1 MINFNLT
8 NAENLLAAKASTQP
22 LNDFPVDQLPLGLRD
37 SLSGVAPEAR
47 VPALF
52 SALPIA
58 AAYADGMK
66 AKYCDGSETP
76 MALMSIIIGEQAS
89 GKGVCRRIESIW
101 AKKMDKDDEKPREEE
116 AWYQQH
122 KGKKGVIDPKPCIRH
137 IGDTISKSALMRRQL
152 CADGHTMYMFSEE
165 LGSMK
170 SVWKTFGDYFR
181 KAFDQSEVGQDYI
194 TATSGVTHAQ
204 LNFTGCCTQNI
215 FQKFF
220 TEDNIEDGSSSR
232 MMLAKMP
239 DTSFAPLSQH
249 HGYTEEEQDN
259 ILKAVNLLERS
270 HGVMELPRM
279 CEEFCQWLE
288 AKRQLALANADR
300 VMDVYRRRSAV
311 IGFRCG
317 VIFHILEQTEEETD
331 ACIRFAKAV
340 ADYVLA
346 MQMEMFGLRLDK
358 QQQDNEAIP
367 VYKSRNT
374 LLFAQLPEQFTLFD
388 ASRERGD
395 GASRETIRKMIS
407 RWTKRGLCKKLKSG
421 DTEIWQK
428 LTISA

>member
-1 MINFNLT
+1 MENENLR
-8 NAENLLAAKASTQP
+8 NIENLLAAKASTQP
-22 LNDFPVDQLPLGLRD
+22 LYEFPVDQLPLGLRD
-37 SLSGVAPEAR
+37 SLSGVAAEAR

-58 AAYADGMK
+58 ATYADRLK
-66 AKYCDGSETP
+66 AKYCDGSDTP

-89 GKGVCRRIESIW
+89 GKGVCRRIENIW
-101 AKKMDKDDEKPREEE
+101 AKKMDKDDEKPREDE

-122 KGKKGVIDPKPCIRH
+122 KGKKGVVDPKPCIRH

-170 SVWKTFGDYFR
+170 SVWKVFGDYFR
-181 KAFDQSEVGQDYI
+181 KAFDQSEVG
-194 TATSGVTHAQ
+194 
-204 LNFTGCCTQNI
+204 
-215 FQKFF
+215 
-220 TEDNIEDGSSSR
+220 
-232 MMLAKMP
+232 
-239 DTSFAPLSQH
+239 
-249 HGYTEEEQDN
+249 
-259 ILKAVNLLERS
+259 
-270 HGVMELPRM
+270 
-279 CEEFCQWLE
+279 
-288 AKRQLALANADR
+288 
-300 VMDVYRRRSAV
+300 
-311 IGFRCG
+311 
-317 VIFHILEQTEEETD
+317 
-331 ACIRFAKAV
+331 
-340 ADYVLA
+340 
-346 MQMEMFGLRLDK
+346 QMEMFGLRLDK

-428 LTISA
+428 LTLSA

>member
-1 MINFNLT
+1 MENENLR
-8 NAENLLAAKASTQP
+8 NIENLLAAKASTQP
-22 LNDFPVDQLPLGLRD
+22 LYEFPVDQLPLGLRD
-37 SLSGVAPEAR
+37 SLSGVAAEAR

-58 AAYADGMK
+58 ATYADRLK
-66 AKYCDGSETP
+66 AKYCDGSDTP

-89 GKGVCRRIESIW
+89 GKGVCRRIENIW
-101 AKKMDKDDEKPREEE
+101 AKKMDKDDEKPREDE

-152 CADGHTMYMFSEE
+152 CADGHTMYIFSEE

-204 LNFTGCCTQNI
+204 LSFTGCCTQNI

-232 MMLAKMP
+232 MM
-239 DTSFAPLSQH
+239 
-249 HGYTEEEQDN
+249 
-259 ILKAVNLLERS
+259 
-270 HGVMELPRM
+270 
-279 CEEFCQWLE
+279 
-288 AKRQLALANADR
+288 
-300 VMDVYRRRSAV
+300 
-311 IGFRCG
+311 
-317 VIFHILEQTEEETD
+317 
-331 ACIRFAKAV
+331 
-340 ADYVLA
+340 LA

-388 ASRERGD
+388 VSRERGD

-407 RWTKRGLCKKLKSG
+407 RWSKRGLCKKLKSG

>member
-1 MINFNLT
+1 MKEIKMNT
-8 NAENLLAAKASTQP
+8 IKNLLAAKASTQP
-22 LNDFPVDQLPLGLRD
+22 LEEFPVDQLPLGLRD
-37 SLSGVAPEAR
+37 SLAGVSADAR

-52 SALPIA
+52 TALPLA
-58 AAYADGMK
+58 ATYADDVK
-66 AKYCDGSETP
+66 ATYCDGDETP

-101 AKKMDKDDEKPREEE
+101 AKKMDKEDEEPREEE
-116 AWYQQH
+116 AWYQQN

-170 SVWKTFGDYFR
+170 SVWRYFGDYFR

-194 TATSGVTHAQ
+194 TATSGVTHAK
-204 LNFTGCCTQNI
+204 LNFSGCCTQNI

-220 TEDNIEDGSSSR
+220 TDDNIEDGSSSR

-239 DTSFAPLSQH
+239 DTSFAPISQH
-249 HGYTEEEQDN
+249 HGYTEEEQAN
-259 ILKAVNLLERS
+259 IQQAVKLLSQS
-270 HGVMELPRM
+270 HGVLDLPHLR
-279 CEEFCQWLE
+279 EDFCTWLE
-288 AKRQLALANADR
+288 EKRQLALANADR

-317 VIFHILEQTEEETD
+317 VIFHILEQTEEESE
-331 ACIRFAKAV
+331 ACIHFAKAV

-346 MQMEMFGLRLDK
+346 MQMELFGLRLDK
-358 QQQDNEAIP
+358 QQQDNEATP
-367 VYKSRNT
+367 VYKTRNT
-374 LLFAQLPEQFTLFD
+374 VLFDQLPEQFTFFD

-395 GASRETIRKMIS
+395 GACRETILKMIR
-407 RWTKRGLCKKLKSG
+407 RWTKRGLCKKMKG
-421 DTEIWQK
+421 DNEMWQK
-428 LTISA
+428 LPISA

>member
-1 MINFNLT
+1 MENLT
-8 NAENLLAAKASTQP
+8 IQNSENLLAAKASTQP

-58 AAYADGMK
+58 AAYADGVK

-101 AKKMDKDDEKPREEE
+101 AKKMDKDDEYPRELE
-116 AWYQQH
+116 AWYQQN
-122 KGKKGVIDPKPCIRH
+122 KNKRGTVDPQPCIRH
-137 IGDTISKSALMRRQL
+137 IGDTISKAALMRRQL

-204 LNFTGCCTQNI
+204 L
-215 FQKFF
+215 
-220 TEDNIEDGSSSR
+220 
-232 MMLAKMP
+232 
-239 DTSFAPLSQH
+239 
-249 HGYTEEEQDN
+249 
-259 ILKAVNLLERS
+259 
-270 HGVMELPRM
+270 
-279 CEEFCQWLE
+279 
-288 AKRQLALANADR
+288 
-300 VMDVYRRRSAV
+300 
-311 IGFRCG
+311 
-317 VIFHILEQTEEETD
+317 
-331 ACIRFAKAV
+331 
-340 ADYVLA
+340 
-346 MQMEMFGLRLDK
+346 
-358 QQQDNEAIP
+358 
-367 VYKSRNT
+367 
-374 LLFAQLPEQFTLFD
+374 PEQFTLFD

-407 RWTKRGLCKKLKSG
+407 RWTKRGLCKKLKGG

-428 LTISA
+428 LTLSA

>member
-1 MINFNLT
+1 MENLT
-8 NAENLLAAKASTQP
+8 IQNSENLLAAKASTQP

-58 AAYADGMK
+58 AAYADGVK

-89 GKGVCRRIESIW
+89 GKGVCRRIEGIW

-116 AWYQQH
+116 A
-122 KGKKGVIDPKPCIRH
+122 
-137 IGDTISKSALMRRQL
+137 
-152 CADGHTMYMFSEE
+152 
-165 LGSMK
+165 
-170 SVWKTFGDYFR
+170 
-181 KAFDQSEVGQDYI
+181 
-194 TATSGVTHAQ
+194 
-204 LNFTGCCTQNI
+204 
-215 FQKFF
+215 
-220 TEDNIEDGSSSR
+220 
-232 MMLAKMP
+232 
-239 DTSFAPLSQH
+239 
-249 HGYTEEEQDN
+249 N
-259 ILKAVNLLERS
+259 ILKAVSLLERS

-428 LTISA
+428 LTLSA

>member
-1 MINFNLT
+1 MENLT
-8 NAENLLAAKASTQP
+8 IQNSENLLAAKASTQP

-37 SLSGVAPEAR
+37 SLSGVVPEAR

-58 AAYADGMK
+58 ATYADGLK
-66 AKYCDGSETP
+66 TKYCDGSETP

-89 GKGVCRRIESIW
+89 GKGVYRRIESIW

-116 AWYQQH
+116 A
-122 KGKKGVIDPKPCIRH
+122 
-137 IGDTISKSALMRRQL
+137 
-152 CADGHTMYMFSEE
+152 
-165 LGSMK
+165 
-170 SVWKTFGDYFR
+170 
-181 KAFDQSEVGQDYI
+181 
-194 TATSGVTHAQ
+194 
-204 LNFTGCCTQNI
+204 
-215 FQKFF
+215 
-220 TEDNIEDGSSSR
+220 
-232 MMLAKMP
+232 
-239 DTSFAPLSQH
+239 
-249 HGYTEEEQDN
+249 N
-259 ILKAVNLLERS
+259 ILKAVSLLERS

-374 LLFAQLPEQFTLFD
+374 LLFAQLPELFTLFD

-428 LTISA
+428 LTLSA

>member
-1 MINFNLT
+1 MENLT
-8 NAENLLAAKASTQP
+8 IQNSENLLAAKASTQP

-37 SLSGVAPEAR
+37 SLSGVAPEDR

-76 MALMSIIIGEQAS
+76 MAIMSITIGEQAS

-194 TATSGVTHAQ
+194 TATSGVTPAQ
-204 LNFTGCCTQNI
+204 LNFPGCCTQNI

-232 MMLAKMP
+232 MM
-239 DTSFAPLSQH
+239 
-249 HGYTEEEQDN
+249 
-259 ILKAVNLLERS
+259 
-270 HGVMELPRM
+270 
-279 CEEFCQWLE
+279 
-288 AKRQLALANADR
+288 
-300 VMDVYRRRSAV
+300 
-311 IGFRCG
+311 
-317 VIFHILEQTEEETD
+317 
-331 ACIRFAKAV
+331 
-340 ADYVLA
+340 LA

-407 RWTKRGLCKKLKSG
+407 RWSKRGLCKKLKSG

>member
-1 MINFNLT
+1 MENLT
-8 NAENLLAAKASTQP
+8 IQNSENLLAAKASTQP

-37 SLSGVAPEAR
+37 SLSGVVPEAR

-58 AAYADGMK
+58 AAYADGVK

-116 AWYQQH
+116 A
-122 KGKKGVIDPKPCIRH
+122 
-137 IGDTISKSALMRRQL
+137 
-152 CADGHTMYMFSEE
+152 
-165 LGSMK
+165 
-170 SVWKTFGDYFR
+170 
-181 KAFDQSEVGQDYI
+181 
-194 TATSGVTHAQ
+194 
-204 LNFTGCCTQNI
+204 
-215 FQKFF
+215 
-220 TEDNIEDGSSSR
+220 
-232 MMLAKMP
+232 
-239 DTSFAPLSQH
+239 
-249 HGYTEEEQDN
+249 N
-259 ILKAVNLLERS
+259 ILKAVSLLERS

-407 RWTKRGLCKKLKSG
+407 RWTKRGLCKKLKGG

-428 LTISA
+428 LTLSA

>member
-1 MINFNLT
+1 MENLT
-8 NAENLLAAKASTQP
+8 IQNSENLLAAKASTQP

-58 AAYADGMK
+58 ATYADRLK

-89 GKGVCRRIESIW
+89 GKGVCRRIEGIW

-116 AWYQQH
+116 A
-122 KGKKGVIDPKPCIRH
+122 
-137 IGDTISKSALMRRQL
+137 
-152 CADGHTMYMFSEE
+152 
-165 LGSMK
+165 
-170 SVWKTFGDYFR
+170 
-181 KAFDQSEVGQDYI
+181 
-194 TATSGVTHAQ
+194 
-204 LNFTGCCTQNI
+204 
-215 FQKFF
+215 
-220 TEDNIEDGSSSR
+220 
-232 MMLAKMP
+232 
-239 DTSFAPLSQH
+239 
-249 HGYTEEEQDN
+249 N
-259 ILKAVNLLERS
+259 ILKAVSLLERS

-317 VIFHILEQTEEETD
+317 VIFHILEQTDEETD

-428 LTISA
+428 LTLSA

>member
-1 MINFNLT
+1 MENLT
-8 NAENLLAAKASTQP
+8 IQNSENLLAAKASTQP

-58 AAYADGMK
+58 AAYADGVK

-116 AWYQQH
+116 A
-122 KGKKGVIDPKPCIRH
+122 
-137 IGDTISKSALMRRQL
+137 
-152 CADGHTMYMFSEE
+152 
-165 LGSMK
+165 
-170 SVWKTFGDYFR
+170 
-181 KAFDQSEVGQDYI
+181 
-194 TATSGVTHAQ
+194 
-204 LNFTGCCTQNI
+204 
-215 FQKFF
+215 
-220 TEDNIEDGSSSR
+220 
-232 MMLAKMP
+232 
-239 DTSFAPLSQH
+239 
-249 HGYTEEEQDN
+249 N
-259 ILKAVNLLERS
+259 ILKAVSLLERS

-407 RWTKRGLCKKLKSG
+407 RWTKRGLCKKLKGG

-428 LTISA
+428 LTLSA

>member
-1 MINFNLT
+1 MENLT
-8 NAENLLAAKASTQP
+8 IQNSENLLAAKASTQP

-37 SLSGVAPEAR
+37 SLSGVAAEAR

-58 AAYADGMK
+58 ATYADGLK
-66 AKYCDGSETP
+66 TKYCDGSETP

-101 AKKMDKDDEKPREEE
+101 AKKMDKDDEKPREEQ
-116 AWYQQH
+116 A
-122 KGKKGVIDPKPCIRH
+122 
-137 IGDTISKSALMRRQL
+137 
-152 CADGHTMYMFSEE
+152 
-165 LGSMK
+165 
-170 SVWKTFGDYFR
+170 
-181 KAFDQSEVGQDYI
+181 
-194 TATSGVTHAQ
+194 
-204 LNFTGCCTQNI
+204 
-215 FQKFF
+215 
-220 TEDNIEDGSSSR
+220 
-232 MMLAKMP
+232 
-239 DTSFAPLSQH
+239 
-249 HGYTEEEQDN
+249 N
-259 ILKAVNLLERS
+259 ILKAVSLLERS

-407 RWTKRGLCKKLKSG
+407 RWTKRGLCKKLKGG

-428 LTISA
+428 LTLSA

>member
-1 MINFNLT
+1 MENLT
-8 NAENLLAAKASTQP
+8 IQNSENLLAAKASTQP

-37 SLSGVAPEAR
+37 SLSGVVPEAR

-58 AAYADGMK
+58 ATYADGLK
-66 AKYCDGSETP
+66 TKYCDGSETP

-89 GKGVCRRIESIW
+89 GKGVCRRIEGIW

-116 AWYQQH
+116 A
-122 KGKKGVIDPKPCIRH
+122 
-137 IGDTISKSALMRRQL
+137 
-152 CADGHTMYMFSEE
+152 
-165 LGSMK
+165 
-170 SVWKTFGDYFR
+170 
-181 KAFDQSEVGQDYI
+181 
-194 TATSGVTHAQ
+194 
-204 LNFTGCCTQNI
+204 
-215 FQKFF
+215 
-220 TEDNIEDGSSSR
+220 
-232 MMLAKMP
+232 
-239 DTSFAPLSQH
+239 
-249 HGYTEEEQDN
+249 N
-259 ILKAVNLLERS
+259 ILKAVSLLERS

-428 LTISA
+428 LTLSA

>member
-1 MINFNLT
+1 MENLT
-8 NAENLLAAKASTQP
+8 IQNSENLLAAKASTQP

-37 SLSGVAPEAR
+37 SLSGVAAEAR

-58 AAYADGMK
+58 ATYADRLQ

-89 GKGVCRRIESIW
+89 GKGVCRRIENIW

-116 AWYQQH
+116 A
-122 KGKKGVIDPKPCIRH
+122 
-137 IGDTISKSALMRRQL
+137 
-152 CADGHTMYMFSEE
+152 
-165 LGSMK
+165 
-170 SVWKTFGDYFR
+170 
-181 KAFDQSEVGQDYI
+181 
-194 TATSGVTHAQ
+194 
-204 LNFTGCCTQNI
+204 
-215 FQKFF
+215 
-220 TEDNIEDGSSSR
+220 
-232 MMLAKMP
+232 
-239 DTSFAPLSQH
+239 
-249 HGYTEEEQDN
+249 N
-259 ILKAVNLLERS
+259 ILKAVSLLERS

-428 LTISA
+428 LTLSA

>member
-1 MINFNLT
+1 MENLT
-8 NAENLLAAKASTQP
+8 IQNSENLLAAKASTQP

-58 AAYADGMK
+58 AAYADGVK

-76 MALMSIIIGEQAS
+76 MALMSIIIG
-89 GKGVCRRIESIW
+89 
-101 AKKMDKDDEKPREEE
+101 
-116 AWYQQH
+116 
-122 KGKKGVIDPKPCIRH
+122 
-137 IGDTISKSALMRRQL
+137 
-152 CADGHTMYMFSEE
+152 EE

-288 AKRQLALANADR
+288 AKRLLALANADR

-388 ASRERGD
+388 ASHERGD

-428 LTISA
+428 LTLSA

>member
-1 MINFNLT
+1 MVNFTLK
-8 NAENLLAAKASTQP
+8 NAENLLAAQASTQP

-58 AAYADGMK
+58 AAYADGLK

-116 AWYQQH
+116 A
-122 KGKKGVIDPKPCIRH
+122 
-137 IGDTISKSALMRRQL
+137 
-152 CADGHTMYMFSEE
+152 
-165 LGSMK
+165 
-170 SVWKTFGDYFR
+170 
-181 KAFDQSEVGQDYI
+181 
-194 TATSGVTHAQ
+194 
-204 LNFTGCCTQNI
+204 
-215 FQKFF
+215 
-220 TEDNIEDGSSSR
+220 
-232 MMLAKMP
+232 
-239 DTSFAPLSQH
+239 
-249 HGYTEEEQDN
+249 N
-259 ILKAVNLLERS
+259 ILKAVSLLERS

-428 LTISA
+428 LTLSA

>member
-1 MINFNLT
+1 MENLT
-8 NAENLLAAKASTQP
+8 IQNSENLLAAKASTQP

-58 AAYADGMK
+58 AAYADGVK

-89 GKGVCRRIESIW
+89 GKGVCRRIENIW

-116 AWYQQH
+116 A
-122 KGKKGVIDPKPCIRH
+122 
-137 IGDTISKSALMRRQL
+137 
-152 CADGHTMYMFSEE
+152 
-165 LGSMK
+165 
-170 SVWKTFGDYFR
+170 
-181 KAFDQSEVGQDYI
+181 
-194 TATSGVTHAQ
+194 
-204 LNFTGCCTQNI
+204 
-215 FQKFF
+215 
-220 TEDNIEDGSSSR
+220 
-232 MMLAKMP
+232 
-239 DTSFAPLSQH
+239 
-249 HGYTEEEQDN
+249 N
-259 ILKAVNLLERS
+259 ILKAVSLLERS

-428 LTISA
+428 LTLSA

>member
-1 MINFNLT
+1 MENLT
-8 NAENLLAAKASTQP
+8 IQNSENLLAAKASTQP

-58 AAYADGMK
+58 ATYADGVK

-116 AWYQQH
+116 A
-122 KGKKGVIDPKPCIRH
+122 
-137 IGDTISKSALMRRQL
+137 
-152 CADGHTMYMFSEE
+152 
-165 LGSMK
+165 
-170 SVWKTFGDYFR
+170 
-181 KAFDQSEVGQDYI
+181 
-194 TATSGVTHAQ
+194 
-204 LNFTGCCTQNI
+204 
-215 FQKFF
+215 
-220 TEDNIEDGSSSR
+220 
-232 MMLAKMP
+232 
-239 DTSFAPLSQH
+239 
-249 HGYTEEEQDN
+249 N
-259 ILKAVNLLERS
+259 ILKAVSLLERS

-407 RWTKRGLCKKLKSG
+407 RWTKRGLCKKQKSG

-428 LTISA
+428 LTLSA

>member
-1 MINFNLT
+1 MENLT
-8 NAENLLAAKASTQP
+8 IQNSENLLAAKASTQP

-37 SLSGVAPEAR
+37 SLSGVAAEAR

-58 AAYADGMK
+58 ATYADRLK
-66 AKYCDGSETP
+66 AKYCDGSDTP

-89 GKGVCRRIESIW
+89 GKGVCRRIENIW

-116 AWYQQH
+116 A
-122 KGKKGVIDPKPCIRH
+122 
-137 IGDTISKSALMRRQL
+137 
-152 CADGHTMYMFSEE
+152 
-165 LGSMK
+165 
-170 SVWKTFGDYFR
+170 
-181 KAFDQSEVGQDYI
+181 
-194 TATSGVTHAQ
+194 
-204 LNFTGCCTQNI
+204 
-215 FQKFF
+215 
-220 TEDNIEDGSSSR
+220 
-232 MMLAKMP
+232 
-239 DTSFAPLSQH
+239 
-249 HGYTEEEQDN
+249 N
-259 ILKAVNLLERS
+259 ILKAVSLLERS

-407 RWTKRGLCKKLKSG
+407 RWTKRGLCKKLKDG

-428 LTISA
+428 LTLSA

>member
-1 MINFNLT
+1 MENENLR
-8 NAENLLAAKASTQP
+8 NIENLLAAKASTQP
-22 LNDFPVDQLPLGLRD
+22 LYEFPVDQLPLGLRD
-37 SLSGVAPEAR
+37 SLSGVAAEAR

-58 AAYADGMK
+58 ATYADSLK

-89 GKGVCRRIESIW
+89 GKGVCRRIENIW
-101 AKKMDKDDEKPREEE
+101 AKKMDKDDEKPREDE

-122 KGKKGVIDPKPCIRH
+122 KGKKGVVDPKPCIRH

-170 SVWKTFGDYFR
+170 SVWKVFGDYFR

-220 TEDNIEDGSSSR
+220 TDDNIEDGSSSR

-239 DTSFAPLSQH
+239 DTSFAPLNQH
-249 HGYTEEEQDN
+249 HGYTEEEQTN
-259 ILKAVNLLERS
+259 ILKAVTLLERS

-279 CEEFCQWLE
+279 CEEFCLWLE

-317 VIFHILEQTEEETD
+317 VIFHILEQTGEETD

-407 RWTKRGLCKKLKSG
+407 RWTKRGLCKKLKGG

-428 LTISA
+428 LTLSA

>member
-1 MINFNLT
+1 MENLT
-8 NAENLLAAKASTQP
+8 IQNSENLLAAKASTQP

-37 SLSGVAPEAR
+37 SLSGVVPEAR

-58 AAYADGMK
+58 AAYADGVK

-116 AWYQQH
+116 A
-122 KGKKGVIDPKPCIRH
+122 
-137 IGDTISKSALMRRQL
+137 
-152 CADGHTMYMFSEE
+152 
-165 LGSMK
+165 
-170 SVWKTFGDYFR
+170 
-181 KAFDQSEVGQDYI
+181 
-194 TATSGVTHAQ
+194 
-204 LNFTGCCTQNI
+204 
-215 FQKFF
+215 
-220 TEDNIEDGSSSR
+220 
-232 MMLAKMP
+232 
-239 DTSFAPLSQH
+239 
-249 HGYTEEEQDN
+249 N
-259 ILKAVNLLERS
+259 ILKAVSLLERS

-428 LTISA
+428 LTLSA

>member
-1 MINFNLT
+1 MENKIFKNI
-8 NAENLLAAKASTQP
+8 ENLLAAKASTQP
-22 LNDFPVDQLPLGLRD
+22 LYEFPVDQLPLGLRD
-37 SLSGVAPEAR
+37 SLSGVAAEAR

-58 AAYADGMK
+58 ATYADRLK

-89 GKGVCRRIESIW
+89 GKGVCRRIENIW
-101 AKKMDKDDEKPREEE
+101 AKKMDKDDEKPREDE

-122 KGKKGVIDPKPCIRH
+122 KGKKGVVDPKPCIRH

-170 SVWKTFGDYFR
+170 SVWKVFGDYFR

-220 TEDNIEDGSSSR
+220 TDDNIEDGSSSR

-249 HGYTEEEQDN
+249 HGYTEEE
-259 ILKAVNLLERS
+259 
-270 HGVMELPRM
+270 
-279 CEEFCQWLE
+279 
-288 AKRQLALANADR
+288 
-300 VMDVYRRRSAV
+300 
-311 IGFRCG
+311 
-317 VIFHILEQTEEETD
+317 
-331 ACIRFAKAV
+331 
-340 ADYVLA
+340 
-346 MQMEMFGLRLDK
+346 
-358 QQQDNEAIP
+358 QDNEAIP

-407 RWTKRGLCKKLKSG
+407 RWTKRGLCKKLKGG

-428 LTISA
+428 LTLSA

>member
-1 MINFNLT
+1 MENLT
-8 NAENLLAAKASTQP
+8 IQNSENLLAAKASTQP

-37 SLSGVAPEAR
+37 SLSGVAPEDR

-76 MALMSIIIGEQAS
+76 MAIMSITIGEQAS

-204 LNFTGCCTQNI
+204 LNFTGSCTQNI

-232 MMLAKMP
+232 MM
-239 DTSFAPLSQH
+239 
-249 HGYTEEEQDN
+249 
-259 ILKAVNLLERS
+259 
-270 HGVMELPRM
+270 
-279 CEEFCQWLE
+279 
-288 AKRQLALANADR
+288 
-300 VMDVYRRRSAV
+300 
-311 IGFRCG
+311 
-317 VIFHILEQTEEETD
+317 
-331 ACIRFAKAV
+331 
-340 ADYVLA
+340 LA

-407 RWTKRGLCKKLKSG
+407 RWSKRGLCKKLKSG

>member
-1 MINFNLT
+1 MENLT
-8 NAENLLAAKASTQP
+8 IQNSENLLAAKASTQP

-58 AAYADGMK
+58 AAYADGVK
-66 AKYCDGSETP
+66 AKYCDGSDTP

-89 GKGVCRRIESIW
+89 GKGVCRRIENIW

-116 AWYQQH
+116 A
-122 KGKKGVIDPKPCIRH
+122 
-137 IGDTISKSALMRRQL
+137 
-152 CADGHTMYMFSEE
+152 
-165 LGSMK
+165 
-170 SVWKTFGDYFR
+170 
-181 KAFDQSEVGQDYI
+181 
-194 TATSGVTHAQ
+194 
-204 LNFTGCCTQNI
+204 
-215 FQKFF
+215 
-220 TEDNIEDGSSSR
+220 
-232 MMLAKMP
+232 
-239 DTSFAPLSQH
+239 
-249 HGYTEEEQDN
+249 N
-259 ILKAVNLLERS
+259 ILKAVSLLERS

-428 LTISA
+428 LTLSA